1 MKNAVIFDF
10 GGTLDTNGIHWSVM
24 FGDAYKKSGL
34 NVSEEK
40 YNAAYVKADEEL
52 KKIKKTEIKNYSGL
66 IKKQAELQMKYLGN
80 ENDRETLN
88 RISET
93 VVKEMND
100 ALEISKNIL
109 SALKNN
115 YRLGLV
121 SNFYGNLEEMCS
133 SIGLSEFFD
142 VMIDSEKAGI
152 EKPHPGIFSLALKKM
167 NVIPENTCVV
177 GDSYERDIV
186 PAKILGCRTVWL
198 KKKSFKENT
207 ETDSADYV
215 IGDLKDLGRC
225 LSQF

>member
-1 MKNAVIFDF
+1 MKKAVIFDF

-34 NVSEEK
+34 NVPEEK
-40 YNAAYVKADEEL
+40 YNDAYVRADEEL
-52 KKIKKTEIKNYSGL
+52 KKIAKTEIKNYPGL
-66 IKKQAELQMKYLGN
+66 LKKQAELQMKYLGN
-80 ENDRETLN
+80 ENDTRTLN

-100 ALEISKNIL
+100 AVELSKSIL
-109 SALKNN
+109 SGLKNN

-142 VMIDSEKAGI
+142 VMIDSEIAGI

-167 NVIPENTCVV
+167 NASPENTYVV

-186 PAKILGCRTVWL
+186 PAKILGCKTIWL
-198 KKKSFKENT
+198 KKKSFKENN
-207 ETDSADYV
+207 ESDSADYI
-215 IGDLKDLGRC
+215 IGDLKELIGC
-225 LSQF
+225 LS